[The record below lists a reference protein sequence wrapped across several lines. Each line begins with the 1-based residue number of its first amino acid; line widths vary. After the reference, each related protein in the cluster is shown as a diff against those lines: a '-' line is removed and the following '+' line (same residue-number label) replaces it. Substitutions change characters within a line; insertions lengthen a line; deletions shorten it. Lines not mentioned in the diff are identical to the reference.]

1 MEKLPFLAAAFCMIG
16 LLAPA
21 GVLAADQPTDKPA
34 EKKPS
39 GKVDG
44 LGPKARIFAKYDTN
58 KNGVIDGDE
67 IAAVRKAF
75 AADPKGEFAAYDKD
89 HDGKL
94 SDEEIAAIKP
104 PGGGK
109 KGGAKDSS
117 DKKKATDTDKA
128 AEPDKKPDSK

>member
-1 MEKLPFLAAAFCMIG
+1 MKKLPLFVAGLGLFGLMVPTSTQAQGAA
-16 LLAPA
+16 
-21 GVLAADQPTDKPA
+21 
-34 EKKPS
+34 
-39 GKVDG
+39 

-104 PGGGK
+104 PGGGGK
-109 KGGAKDSS
+109 AGAA
-117 DKKKATDTDKA
+117 KKADA
-128 AEPDKKPDSK
+128 AAKKTGAETKSDAK

>member
-1 MEKLPFLAAAFCMIG
+1 MNKSR
-16 LLAPA
+16 LLATA
-21 GVLAADQPTDKPA
+21 GASAALLFSAAVFAQSP
-34 EKKPS
+34 
-39 GKVDG
+39 
-44 LGPKARIFAKYDTN
+44 GPKARIFAKYDTN